1 MMSFSRSLPLGEWP
15 ELDRELWRRACS
27 TGADFLDEQGIAAR
41 WRPATRHIVQDQYGH
56 ALSWLSRHGALDP
69 ACSPVDRW
77 TAGRLSHYVTEMRGQ
92 LAATTIQMRILAI
105 EQMIRV
111 MQPDADRSL
120 LKRVKRSIRAQSDW
134 RRKLDRL
141 QTPETLVQL
150 GFSLM
155 DDAEASDRKRHL
167 RATGYRDGLMIAL
180 LAHLPM
186 RRRNMCAIEIGR
198 HLVRRGQAW
207 WITIPGTETKNH
219 RPLEVEVP
227 RFLVS
232 RLERYLGHWR
242 PILCAGRYAG
252 DRLWVLFH
260 GKPLPY
266 KAFGERIETRTERA
280 LGVKVPPHAF
290 RDAAATAIATGDPGN
305 YGHAASVLGHA
316 RLATTMRYYT
326 IAGTKEAVAGH
337 ADTLERLRRE
347 ASRKNRRTPE

>member
-134 RRKLDRL
+134 RRKL
-141 QTPETLVQL
+141 
-150 GFSLM
+150 
-155 DDAEASDRKRHL
+155 
-167 RATGYRDGLMIAL
+167 
-180 LAHLPM
+180 
-186 RRRNMCAIEIGR
+186 
-198 HLVRRGQAW
+198 
-207 WITIPGTETKNH
+207 
-219 RPLEVEVP
+219 
-227 RFLVS
+227 
-232 RLERYLGHWR
+232 
-242 PILCAGRYAG
+242 
-252 DRLWVLFH
+252 
-260 GKPLPY
+260 
-266 KAFGERIETRTERA
+266 
-280 LGVKVPPHAF
+280 
-290 RDAAATAIATGDPGN
+290 
-305 YGHAASVLGHA
+305 
-316 RLATTMRYYT
+316 
-326 IAGTKEAVAGH
+326 
-337 ADTLERLRRE
+337 
-347 ASRKNRRTPE
+347 

>member
-41 WRPATRHIVQDQYGH
+41 WRPATRHIV
-56 ALSWLSRHGALDP
+56 
-69 ACSPVDRW
+69 
-77 TAGRLSHYVTEMRGQ
+77 
-92 LAATTIQMRILAI
+92 
-105 EQMIRV
+105 
-111 MQPDADRSL
+111 
-120 LKRVKRSIRAQSDW
+120 
-134 RRKLDRL
+134 
-141 QTPETLVQL
+141 
-150 GFSLM
+150 
-155 DDAEASDRKRHL
+155 
-167 RATGYRDGLMIAL
+167 
-180 LAHLPM
+180 HLPM